1 MNRDRWKAMTAAVIA
16 TGLLGAGVIAG
27 LHVNIVTAV
36 VRGLQTFN
44 VELPK
49 PPPPP
54 PPPPPKVQQ
63 HSAKREQGAP
73 AKAAQPKPVAAPKPV
88 IPLPAKQS
96 APTVAGNGNANPAGA
111 GTAGNGTGAG
121 GSGNGSGG
129 GGGGGFTPARKIS
142 KIPDSQYRR
151 LSAFGTSS
159 GRVGVSIKVEA
170 DGSVSSCRVVRSS
183 GIAAADSLMCQL
195 TEQYVR
201 FSPAR
206 DPSGRAIAAQ
216 VTFFPDWHRR

>member
-1 MNRDRWKAMTAAVIA
+1 MTAAVAA

-27 LHVNIVTAV
+27 LHVNMVTAV

-54 PPPPPKVQQ
+54 PPPPPRPQPHAV
-63 HSAKREQGAP
+63 KREQGAP
-73 AKAAQPKPVAAPKPV
+73 AKAAQPKPVVAPKPD
-88 IPLPAKQS
+88 IPLPAKEA
-96 APTVAGNGNANPAGA
+96 APTVAGNGSANSAGA
-111 GTAGNGTGAG
+111 GTAGNGSGAG
-121 GSGNGSGG
+121 GSGNGAGG
-129 GGGGGFTPARKIS
+129 GGGGAGYTPARKIT

-159 GRVGVSIKVEA
+159 GRVGVSIRVEA
-170 DGSVSSCRVVRSS
+170 DGSVSSCRVVSSS
-183 GIAAADSLMCQL
+183 GIPAADSLMCQL
-195 TEQYVR
+195 TQQYVR

-206 DPSGRAIAAQ
+206 DPLGRAIAAQ
-216 VTFFPDWHRR
+216 VTFFPDWHHR